1 MRSVSTS
8 LVITVSGAAIAVA
21 LVGEA
26 APGAAAQPARR
37 DCFHARSVNG
47 FNPVARDQVDVR
59 VGANRRYRLELAGYC
74 PDVDWSWR
82 IALRTRG
89 GSSWI
94 CHGLDAELIVPSP
107 TGPQRCLVSSVRRL
121 TPEEVRAARRTRR

>member
-1 MRSVSTS
+1 MRFSTIFG
-8 LVITVSGAAIAVA
+8 LIAVA
-21 LVGEA
+21 GL
-26 APGAAAQPARR
+26 AAAAGLAGGGATDAAAKQTRR
-37 DCFHARSVNG
+37 DCFHARNVNG
-47 FNPVARDQVDVR
+47 FNPVGRDQVDVR

-121 TPEEVRAARRTRR
+121 TPEEVQAARRSRR

>member
-1 MRSVSTS
+1 MIKEAS
-8 LVITVSGAAIAVA
+8 IA
-21 LVGEA
+21 LLL
-26 APGAAAQPARR
+26 AAAAAAAYAGAPASAEAPRAQAR
-37 DCFHARSVNG
+37 DCFSARSVNG
-47 FNPVARDQVDVR
+47 FNPVGREAVDVR

-94 CHGLDAELIVPSP
+94 CQGMDAELVIPSP
-107 TGPQRCLVSSVRRL
+107 TGPQSCLVTSVRRL
-121 TPEEVRAARRTRR
+121 TPEEIEAARRQR

>member
-1 MRSVSTS
+1 M
-8 LVITVSGAAIAVA
+8 LAVA
-21 LVGEA
+21 GLA
-26 APGAAAQPARR
+26 AGATLAGNGTADAATQKERR
-37 DCFHARSVNG
+37 DCFSARSVNG
-47 FNPVARDQVDVR
+47 FNPIGRDQVDVR

-94 CHGLDAELIVPSP
+94 CQGLDAELIVPSP
-107 TGPQRCLVSSVRRL
+107 TGPQRCLVSSIRRL
-121 TPEEVRAARRTRR
+121 TPEEVDAARRTRR

>member
-1 MRSVSTS
+1 MNKATMAA
-8 LVITVSGAAIAVA
+8 LVAVIVCAAAVA
-21 LVGEA
+21 ASEA
-26 APGAAAQPARR
+26 DGAQAEKERR

-47 FNPVARDQVDVR
+47 FNPVDEDTVDVR
-59 VGANRRYRLELAGYC
+59 VGPNRRYRLELAGYC
-74 PDVDWSWR
+74 PDIDWSWR

-107 TGPQRCLVSSVRRL
+107 TGRQNCLVSSVRRL
-121 TPEEVRAARRTRR
+121 SEQEIEAARRR